1 MRVFGLQLADFRW
14 RWATFQTVSVWPAGE
29 VLACRCAVHG
39 TCPPRRGRRP
49 QSIGRRNAELSEVA
63 RWSGVAERF
72 EHRGEAVRVVTDDGE
87 TTADDD
93 VSTLRLRR
101 LEQKVD
107 EHDRRALTRA
117 AADSP
122 GELRGALVLHPATRE
137 REVGRQ
143 EFAHPQI
150 LGSYAAANTTAK
162 QPPNATPKTKRAMT
176 VRPHRQVGSVM
187 RSGFHRGAS
196 TALQSRRESIE

>member
-1 MRVFGLQLADFRW
+1 MRLFGLQLADFRC
-14 RWATFQTVSVWPAGE
+14 WATLKTVPVWPAGE

-49 QSIGRRNAELSEVA
+49 QSIGRRNAEHSEVA

-87 TTADDD
+87 ASAHDD
-93 VSTLRLRR
+93 VSTLRLRK
-101 LEQKVD
+101 LEQKVN
-107 EHDRRALTRA
+107 EHDCRAPTRA

-137 REVGRQ
+137 RGVGGQ

-150 LGSYAAANTTAK
+150 LDSYAAANTTAK
-162 QPPNATPKTKRAMT
+162 QPPNATLQTKRAMT
-176 VRPHRQVGSVM
+176 ARTHRRIGNVMGS
-187 RSGFHRGAS
+187 GLHRGAS